1 MTLNP
6 AQNKL
11 NLAKKIIPNLV
22 HSIRNPLSVLKLN
35 HYFINLHRQKLPEE
49 IAASLDDCSKAVLI
63 MEKFLDKYSQLYTN
77 TPENY
82 CSLNDVVST
91 AADILELSARRRNL
105 EFVKELQDELPS
117 LYIDRTKLLD
127 VILNLILNAIE
138 LDFTGKQLYIIT
150 SYNGHNIWL
159 EIKGDNLNESSLID
173 YSGYSR
179 EVIEDLLGNDSN
191 IISEFIQGSGIKI
204 SFNINKA
211 EGNLLE
217 IQNSDCR

>member
-1 MTLNP
+1 MPLNP

-11 NLAKKIIPNLV
+11 NLAKKLIPNLV

-49 IAASLDDCSKAVLI
+49 IAASIDDCSKAVLI

-77 TPENY
+77 APENY
-82 CSLNDVVST
+82 CSLNEVVST

-127 VILNLILNAIE
+127 AILNLILNTIE
-138 LDFTGKQLYIIT
+138 LDFIGKQLLIIT
-150 SYNGHNIWL
+150 SYNGQNVWL
-159 EIKGDNLNESSLID
+159 EIKGDNFKRKSA
-173 YSGYSR
+173 Y
-179 EVIEDLLGNDSN
+179 
-191 IISEFIQGSGIKI
+191 
-204 SFNINKA
+204 
-211 EGNLLE
+211 
-217 IQNSDCR
+217 